1 MKVRLLL
8 FALAALEISF
18 VLPIFAQSGKIIIF
32 DAPGA
37 ATTRTTSPFTGTV
50 AYDINDLG
58 QVVGS
63 FNDAQGLNH
72 GFVRYADGRLKTID
86 APGAGAGPGQGTVA
100 YGINIEGEVVGEYND
115 SNNVYHGFLREPGG
129 HLVTFDAPG
138 AANGQLQGT
147 HASDINARGTIL
159 GIVVDR
165 NNVFHGYLRPRAGA
179 FTLFNVTNAGS
190 IVDTFPASSLGLN
203 ELGVSTGVYFSVNG
217 EQHGYVRQ
225 KEGTITSFDPPG
237 STETVPE
244 SINLEGAITGT
255 FVDVNGGHGFI
266 RRANGA
272 IISLDVPG
280 AFHYTNAV
288 EMTPFG
294 VITGIWGDSN
304 GIYHGFVRYPNG
316 AFIKFD
322 APGSGTVPQS
332 FQGTS
337 PQAINFWGEIVGQ
350 VQDSNYIYHG
360 FIRLP

>member
-37 ATTRTTSPFTGTV
+37 ATTRTISPFTGTG
-50 AYDINDLG
+50 AYDINDFG

-72 GFVRYADGRLKTID
+72 GFVRYADGPLKTID
-86 APGAGAGPGQGTVA
+86 APGAGAGPDQGTVA
-100 YGINIEGEVVGEYND
+100 YGINIEGEIVGQYND

-129 HLVTFDAPG
+129 YLVTFDAPG

-147 HASDINARGTIL
+147 YAYDINVEGTIL
-159 GIVVDR
+159 GIVVDS
-165 NNVFHGYLRPRAGA
+165 NNVFRGYLRSRTGA
-179 FTLFNVTNAGS
+179 FTLFNVANAGS
-190 IVDTFPASSLGLN
+190 VVNTFPASSLGLN
-203 ELGVSTGVYFSVNG
+203 ALGVSTGVYFDNFG
-217 EQHGYVRQ
+217 EHGYVRQ
-225 KEGTITSFDPPG
+225 NGGTITSFDPTG
-237 STETVPE
+237 STVTVPE

-255 FVDVNGGHGFI
+255 FSDVNGAHGFI

-272 IISLDVPG
+272 ITTLDVPG

-288 EMTPFG
+288 DMTPFG

-350 VQDSNYIYHG
+350 VQDSHYIYHG